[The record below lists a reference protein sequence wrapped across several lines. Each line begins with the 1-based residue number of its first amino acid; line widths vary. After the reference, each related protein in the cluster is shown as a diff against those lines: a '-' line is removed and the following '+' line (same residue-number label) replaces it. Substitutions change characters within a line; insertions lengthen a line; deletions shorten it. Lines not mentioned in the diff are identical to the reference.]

1 MTILRQKTGPA
12 FPVVSDADAKAWLR
26 VTSSA
31 EDDLIAGLVEAATGY
46 LDGADGVLGRVL
58 VSQSWEMVT
67 AGFPD
72 VIPLSPVTS
81 ITSITYL
88 DDDAVT
94 QTVAPENYRL
104 IANDDQAVIEL
115 VDGASWPTPA
125 KRGDAVTIE
134 FVAGYGDVNDVPP
147 EICTAVKMLT
157 GLWYEN
163 RLAAT
168 DQAFSELPFGVRAL
182 LQPYRVGRALI

>member
-31 EDDLIAGLVEAATGY
+31 EDGLIAGLVEAATSY

-58 VSQSWEMVT
+58 VSRSWEMVT
-67 AGFPD
+67 ADFPD
-72 VIPLSPVTS
+72 VIPLAPVTS
-81 ITSITYL
+81 ITSIAYL
-88 DDDAVT
+88 DDDGAT

-104 IANDDQAVIEL
+104 IASDDHAVIEL

-125 KRGDAVTIE
+125 SRSDAVTVE

-147 EICTAVKMLT
+147 PICTAVKMLT

-168 DQAFSELPFGVRAL
+168 DKSFSELPFGVRAL